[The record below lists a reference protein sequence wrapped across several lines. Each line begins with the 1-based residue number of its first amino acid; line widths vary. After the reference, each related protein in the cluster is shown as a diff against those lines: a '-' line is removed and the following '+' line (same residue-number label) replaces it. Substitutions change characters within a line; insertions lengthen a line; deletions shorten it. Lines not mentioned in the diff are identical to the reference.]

1 MVYDGV
7 ATVVTAGTKVP
18 LASVST
24 HADWVTVYGSTVT
37 GNLFVGG
44 STVSAASGRG
54 APLLSPGSS
63 NVLWP
68 MATGAHGAYDLSKI
82 FIDSTANSDSVTY
95 IYGRS

>member
-24 HADWVTVYGSTVT
+24 KADWVTVFGKVVT

-44 STVSAASGRG
+44 STIDAANGRG
-54 APLLSPGSS
+54 APLIAAGSA

-68 MATGAHGAYDLSKI
+68 MATGAHGAYDLNKI
-82 FIDSTANSDSVTY
+82 YIDSTANSDAVSF